1 MICDDLFAFEAAV
14 DEASERVEEAKA
26 VERAVFHRVFD
37 ALGAEVND
45 SLADLGD
52 SNFGRG
58 LVAGKAFGA
67 AGEVESEFVAD
78 FAFFD
83 ALLVSEPVAIAA
95 MSLPGGEVLGSEG
108 GEE

>member
-1 MICDDLFAFEAAV
+1 MLCDDLFAFEAAV
-14 DEASERVEEAKA
+14 DEASERVKEAKA

-58 LVAGKAFGA
+58 LVAGQAFGA
-67 AGEVESEFVAD
+67 AGEVEGEFVAD

-83 ALLVSEPVAIAA
+83 ALLVFEPVAVAA
-95 MSLPGGEVLGSEG
+95 EFFPGGEVVGA
-108 GEE
+108 